1 MRLRVQSCA
10 SPELDREPD
19 VRSKV
24 HTKSRQPL
32 RHPIGALRT
41 PAVAAIVGHVAAVRD
56 HQEFHWTF
64 GFSREPLGVLPRYDA
79 ILLSGYDEQRAGDA
93 ACNSLERKRC
103 GVAFGVLLSGAMATR
118 PERLPREL
126 GQSVPCV
133 QQVERPRQRDAGL
146 YSLFKCR
153 SARRVIAAEA
163 HTP

>member
-1 MRLRVQSCA
+1 MRANGLR
-10 SPELDREPD
+10 RNN
-19 VRSKV
+19 KI
-24 HTKSRQPL
+24 KSAQPF

-41 PAVAAIVGHVAAVRD
+41 PIIGAIVGDVAAVWD
-56 HQEFHWTF
+56 HQKFHRTF
-64 GFSREPLGVLPRYDA
+64 SFSRKVFGILPGYDA

-93 ACNSLERKRC
+93 ACNSLKRKLC